1 MQHAITEFLENNDN
15 GNTNKS
21 MVSRKAVNRGRSLAL
36 NIINK
41 NENKLVKHLTQKA
54 RRK

>member
-1 MQHAITEFLENNDN
+1 METQISLWYS
-15 GNTNKS
+15 G
-21 MVSRKAVNRGRSLAL
+21 KAVNRGRSLAL
-36 NIINK
+36 NIYINK